1 MSQVAT
7 LQFTKMSDQ
16 AVIPSKAH
24 SSDSGYDITI
34 IGVHKVLS
42 PLVTLY
48 KTDLQVAPSPGFYT
62 ELVARSSLMKSGYML
77 ANNVGVLDESYRG
90 MILVALYKFDQS
102 MPDIELPSRVAQL
115 IVRQNI
121 PSTIEIV
128 EQLDQ
133 TARGSGG
140 FGSTGK

>member
-1 MSQVAT
+1 MSAT
-7 LQFTKMSDQ
+7 LQFTKMSDD
-16 AVIPSKAH
+16 AVIPTKAH
-24 SSDSGYDITI
+24 PSDSGYDITI

-48 KTDLQVAPSPGFYT
+48 KTGLQVAPSHGFYT

-90 MILVALYKFDQS
+90 EILVALYKFDPS
-102 MPDIELPSRVAQL
+102 MPDIQVPSRVAQL

-121 PSTIEIV
+121 PSIVEVV
-128 EQLDQ
+128 EQLSE
-133 TARGSGG
+133 TVRGDGG